1 MMDENVG
8 EITYDDAAQLYYGA
22 PYDQA
27 ENPVQLR
34 ALIEADKESSD
45 LTGSEQGADY
55 IVEQV
60 KDIIENRQVYDMK
73 YGTYRNAT
81 YKDIVILE
89 RNTDNARNLQQA
101 FKNSDIPFHVKSKKD
116 TLNKLKYDSYYLFTN
131 CR

>member
-45 LTGSEQGADY
+45 LTGSEQRG
-55 IVEQV
+55 
-60 KDIIENRQVYDMK
+60 
-73 YGTYRNAT
+73 G
-81 YKDIVILE
+81 L
-89 RNTDNARNLQQA
+89 
-101 FKNSDIPFHVKSKKD
+101 H
-116 TLNKLKYDSYYLFTN
+116 
-131 CR
+131 C